1 MLPEPTKRWKLT
13 EANWSLFEEAAASAI
28 SGLQATEECYK
39 DAIEILKKRFGD
51 DRIIVQDHLR
61 GLLDLKPVSSSSD
74 VLQLRHLYDRVQ
86 VHIRSLKALGTSSTT
101 YCTMLREILS
111 RVLPTDMVLRFHE
124 GRKTS
129 FSPDGASS
137 NPHGDSSG
145 LTASPDQE
153 LQVLLEF
160 FDHHLMCREAVAER
174 AEQKFHRTA
183 EKEARKRNH
192 PCDVPTAAALQ
203 SSVNPPK
210 QCFFCHSGEHSSE
223 ACEAEELSL
232 SCKKEMLAKAGR
244 CFRCLKKGHLARDC
258 RSQLKCGKCTRR
270 HARCVCPADS
280 PNNDMENVTSA
291 PVNLVAKQAGSV
303 VLLQTLSATTAG
315 AKTSGRYRVLFNG
328 GSQRSFI
335 TASASEKLGCKL
347 LGEETLTVGVF
358 GGHNTRK
365 TMKKVLAAACRV
377 EPFDAISSSQS
388 GQHPVLLHD
397 APAPFQP
404 TPKDSPC
411 IDPLTVFLDFQ
422 QRHPQR
428 HQLPDRA

>member
-1 MLPEPTKRWKLT
+1 MKMLKFKRTSRRAQNTRLIK
-13 EANWSLFEEAAASAI
+13 EASSAMADPCAKADQLASLYERLKANNNELNKINEDLEAHIPDQGHFGDVRSWQRFWTQFSASVHNNDDLSTAYKFNYLSSLVTGAAASAI

-101 YCTMLREILS
+101 YCTMLREILL

-124 GRKTS
+124 GRKTP

-137 NPHGDSSG
+137 NQHGDSSG

-160 FDHHLMCREAVAER
+160 FDHQLMCREAVAER
-174 AEQKFHRTA
+174 AEQKFHRTP
-183 EKEARKRNH
+183 EKEARKRNY

-203 SSVNPPK
+203 SSVNPPQ
-210 QCFFCHSGEHSSE
+210 QCFFCHSGAHSSE
-223 ACEAEELSL
+223 ACDAEELSL

-270 HARCVCPADS
+270 HARSVCPADS
-280 PNNDMENVTSA
+280 TNDTENVTSA
-291 PVNLVAKQAGSV
+291 PKLPGRSGIHVTMEPRREGSRYAVKAQKQ
-303 VLLQTLSATTAG
+303 
-315 AKTSGRYRVLFNG
+315 
-328 GSQRSFI
+328 
-335 TASASEKLGCKL
+335 
-347 LGEETLTVGVF
+347 
-358 GGHNTRK
+358 
-365 TMKKVLAAACRV
+365 
-377 EPFDAISSSQS
+377 
-388 GQHPVLLHD
+388 
-397 APAPFQP
+397 
-404 TPKDSPC
+404 
-411 IDPLTVFLDFQ
+411 
-422 QRHPQR
+422 
-428 HQLPDRA
+428 